1 MKLVKNLTAAA
12 VLILALAVGSYAG
25 DQQTP
30 GFTPPPP
37 PPTQQ
42 TPGSVCSQ
50 GTGTESQTTPCT
62 AADED
67 QVEAPNPL
75 IIDAITTLLGWF

>member
-37 PPTQQ
+37 PTQQ
-42 TPGSVCSQ
+42 TPGSACSSQ
-50 GTGTESQTTPCT
+50 QTGTESQTPCT
-62 AADED
+62 AGED
-67 QVEAPNPL
+67 QAVTPDPL
-75 IIDAITTLLGWF
+75 VIDVITVLLTWF